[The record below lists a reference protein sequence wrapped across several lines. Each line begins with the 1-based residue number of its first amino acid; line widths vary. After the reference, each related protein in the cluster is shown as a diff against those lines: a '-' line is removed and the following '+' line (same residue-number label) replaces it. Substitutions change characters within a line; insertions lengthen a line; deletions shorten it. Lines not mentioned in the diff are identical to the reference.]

1 MIFTDHMIQ
10 AVLTSTRIEELI
22 RECQQERPEYI
33 AKGSL

>member
-22 RECQQERPEYI
+22 REACRNAMDEGDE
-33 AKGSL
+33 